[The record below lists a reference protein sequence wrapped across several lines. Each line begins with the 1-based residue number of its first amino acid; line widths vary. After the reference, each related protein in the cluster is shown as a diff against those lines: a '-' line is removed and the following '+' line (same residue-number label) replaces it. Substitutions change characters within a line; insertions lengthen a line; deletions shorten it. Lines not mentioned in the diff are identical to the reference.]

1 QEGDLIAYRLVTL
14 SSSWCP
20 EISSY
25 RVGKVLVYDLIS
37 SRIILLPVPEHP
49 IITEEITC
57 EDESDTMMVDTS
69 PYKEDGSLEIE
80 YPNLLDVRLVKGSEP
95 VSADLSTPIRETGK
109 EGKSPVG
116 EPVALDENKGKVHS
130 QNGTSVPA
138 LDKNKGKVHS
148 QNGTSVPDGSKG
160 PEAPPCPEAPPG
172 IDRYS

>member
-1 QEGDLIAYRLVTL
+1 M
-14 SSSWCP
+14 
-20 EISSY
+20 
-25 RVGKVLVYDLIS
+25 YDLIS

-69 PYKEDGSLEIE
+69 PYKEDGSLEVITRSCPIPNLATCANPVNITLSVYCMQIE
-80 YPNLLDVRLVKGSEP
+80 YSNLLDVRLVKGSEP

-130 QNGTSVPA
+130 QNGTSVP
-138 LDKNKGKVHS
+138 
-148 QNGTSVPDGSKG
+148 PDSSKG
-160 PEAPPCPEAPPG
+160 PEAPPG
-172 IDRYS
+172 IVDL